1 MLYSFYCP
9 RRDSKHIF
17 HSFIQRINK
26 GVKFS
31 SKEGASRKNYKEIN
45 SKMLFLMALALS
57 LFSTK
62 YFMPFDKK
70 RA

>member
-9 RRDSKHIF
+9 RGDSKYIF

-31 SKEGASRKNYKEIN
+31 SKERGK
-45 SKMLFLMALALS
+45 
-57 LFSTK
+57 
-62 YFMPFDKK
+62 PKK
-70 RA
+70 LQENKL